1 MSLILD
7 TSGVLAFVNRH
18 DPDHEA
24 VKSVILEE
32 PGALIVPMGIM
43 AEIGYMLEQRLG
55 LRALEAFL
63 NDLATGQF
71 RLDCGLE
78 DLPRVQ
84 ALANRYSS
92 LPLGFADAVVIGSR
106 LIEEMESSTP
116 DTAVDKVR
124 ALLTDIR
131 RTMDS

>member
-18 DPDHEA
+18 DPDHEV

-55 LRALEAFL
+55 LRALDAFL
-63 NDLATGQF
+63 NDLKTGQF
-71 RLDCGLE
+71 TLDCGLE

-92 LPLGFADAVVIGSR
+92 LPLGFADAVVIACAERFSKR
-106 LIEEMESSTP
+106 
-116 DTAVDKVR
+116 V
-124 ALLTDIR
+124 LTLDQR
-131 RTMDS
+131 HLTVVGREVGLKLRP

>member
-24 VKSVILEE
+24 VKSVVLAE

-55 LRALEAFL
+55 LRALQAFL

-71 RLDCGLE
+71 TLDCGLE

-92 LPLGFADAVVIGSR
+92 LPLGFADAVVIACAERFSKR
-106 LIEEMESSTP
+106 
-116 DTAVDKVR
+116 V
-124 ALLTDIR
+124 LTLDQR
-131 RTMDS
+131 HFTVVGREVELELRP

>member
-1 MSLILD
+1 M
-7 TSGVLAFVNRH
+7 VLA
-18 DPDHEA
+18 
-24 VKSVILEE
+24 E

-55 LRALEAFL
+55 LRALQAFL

-71 RLDCGLE
+71 TLDCGLE

-92 LPLGFADAVVIGSR
+92 LPLGFADAVVIACAERFSKR
-106 LIEEMESSTP
+106 
-116 DTAVDKVR
+116 V
-124 ALLTDIR
+124 LTLDQR
-131 RTMDS
+131 HFTVVGREVELELRP

>member
-55 LRALEAFL
+55 LRALDAFL

-71 RLDCGLE
+71 TLDCGLE

-84 ALANRYSS
+84 ALAHRYSS
-92 LPLGFADAVVIGSR
+92 LPLGFADAVVIACAERFSKR
-106 LIEEMESSTP
+106 
-116 DTAVDKVR
+116 V
-124 ALLTDIR
+124 LTLDQR
-131 RTMDS
+131 HLTVVGREVGLKLRP